1 MRPELRFRPIA
12 SLGTGA
18 HARVLLAYDRLRRM
32 QVAIK
37 RLHQPDPDGL
47 FRLKQEFRAARD
59 LSHPNLV
66 QVYDLIECGSECLF
80 TMEPV
85 FGVDLGRFARERL
98 AEGGLPGALRPIA
111 QALQQ
116 LLAAMQAVHD
126 AGMVHRDIKPSNVLV
141 GASGRVVLLDFG
153 LAAPLPEEMWT
164 SDRGQLVGT
173 VAYLAPECLW
183 GAPPTVTSDWYALG
197 AVMAELV
204 LGGPLFSGSVQ
215 ALLRQKDQPPASLS
229 HRVPGLPPALDRLIC
244 GLLAARPDRRPGA
257 AQIAAVLGSLAPAAP
272 RPASPRPAPPAAV
285 PAALDTVQDF
295 LHHHPR
301 GAVVRVQGG
310 DADAQVALAGELLR
324 RLAPAALVLRGR
336 CHPREQLRFGLLDE
350 LVDQLSRCLRHLV
363 AARGVTLPPRR
374 GALDR
379 MFPVMA
385 RVPRGGPARTVPVD
399 GRPRP
404 VGAAAE
410 LGAWLALIARH
421 QRLVVWLE
429 DLQAADAD
437 SLAVVRAAI
446 GARRPAP
453 VTWLLAD
460 GAEAE
465 PRMGVSGKT
474 DPLAPLPRLA
484 LPLLAVQAG
493 DERRRRTPIRSGRQL
508 AAALDKADEEVLVN
522 RRRQLS

>member
-1 MRPELRFRPIA
+1 LRPELRFRPIA
-12 SLGTGA
+12 NLGAGA
-18 HARVLLAYDRLRRM
+18 HARVQLAYDRLRRM

-37 RLHQPDPDGL
+37 RLHQPDADGL

-66 QVYDLIECGSECLF
+66 QVYDLIESGGECLF

-85 FGVDLGRFARERL
+85 FGVDLGRYARERL
-98 AEGGLPGALRPIA
+98 AAGGLPVALRPIG
-111 QALQQ
+111 QALLQ
-116 LLAAMQAVHD
+116 LLSAMQAVHD
-126 AGMVHRDIKPSNVLV
+126 AGLVHRDIKPANVLV

-153 LAAPLPEEMWT
+153 LAAPLPEELWT

-183 GAPPTVTSDWYALG
+183 GAAPTVTSDWYALG

-204 LGGPLFSGSVQ
+204 LGAPLFSGSVQ
-215 ALLRQKDQPPASLS
+215 ALLRQKDQPPVTLT

-244 GLLAARPDRRPGA
+244 ALLAAQPDRRPCA
-257 AQIAAVLGSLAPAAP
+257 EQIAAVLGALAPGAI
-272 RPASPRPAPPAAV
+272 RPPTARSAVAVEVPPT
-285 PAALDTVQDF
+285 LGTVQNF

-301 GAVVRVQGG
+301 GAVVRLQG
-310 DADAQVALAGELLR
+310 ADAAARTALVGQLLP

-350 LVDQLSRCLRHLV
+350 VVDQLSRCLRHLV

-379 MFPVMA
+379 MFPVLA
-385 RVPRGGPARTVPVD
+385 RVPRGGPARAVPVD
-399 GRPRP
+399 GRARP
-404 VGAAAE
+404 AAAAAE
-410 LGAWLALIARH
+410 LGPCLALLARH
-421 QRLVVWLE
+421 QRLVVWLD
-429 DLQAADAD
+429 DLQSADAA

-453 VTWLLAD
+453 VTWLLAV
-460 GAEAE
+460 GAET
-465 PRMGVSGKT
+465 G
-474 DPLAPLPRLA
+474 DPLASLPKLT
-484 LPLLAVQAG
+484 LPLLTVQVIAV
-493 DERRRRTPIRSGRQL
+493 DDRRRRRRGAPLRSGRHL
-508 AAALDKADEEVLVN
+508 AAALDKAGEEVLVN